1 MARSGVNETIN
12 RIRRQLR
19 TAVRNEI
26 LTSETVLTA
35 NTAIVALNF
44 VETLPAQLVAGTIL
58 SIDTEEFRVV
68 DVNRTTG
75 SCRVTRGW
83 MDSVPEA
90 HALNA
95 TVFVNSRYS
104 GFALLDEIVNEVQ
117 SWGNELYNVVN
128 YEVDVAAG
136 TELIVMPESLTTMLH
151 LVSVRFKSADGSNPA
166 WREVP
171 GRAQFAANGE
181 WSAAASGVL
190 FRAFE
195 RLPTGTALITAAMPF
210 NTSTIVAGADLTT
223 DTKIP
228 TSMLEIVDLGTKARL
243 LYDAANND
251 AQRQNVDENVDK
263 EGVPVASSIRLARN
277 MRGMQRAR
285 VEVEARRLRSRYPIR
300 VTA

>member
-26 LTSETVLTA
+26 LTCES
-35 NTAIVALNF
+35 ALDATIDIATLVF
-44 VETLPAQLVAGTIL
+44 LETLPAQLLPGTVLAIG
-58 SIDTEEFRVV
+58 TEEMRVV
-68 DVNRTTG
+68 DVAREAG

-83 MDSVPEA
+83 FDSEPEA
-90 HALNA
+90 HAANS

-104 GFALLDEIVNEVQ
+104 GFALLDEIINEVE
-117 SWGNELYNVVN
+117 SWGNELYRVVN

-136 TELIVMPESLTTMLH
+136 TEIIAMPEALAKMLH
-151 LVSVRFKSADGSNPA
+151 LVSVRFKSSSGSPA
-166 WREVP
+166 WREIP
-171 GRAQFAANGE
+171 GRAQFAAQDE
-181 WSAAASGVL
+181 WTAAASGVL

-195 RLPTGTALITAAMPF
+195 QLPTGTALITAALPF
-210 NTSTIVAGADLTT
+210 DTSTIVAGADLTA

-228 TSMLEIVDLGTKARL
+228 SSMLEIVDLGTKARV

-251 AQRQNVDENVDK
+251 AQRQNVDENVDR

-277 MRGMQRAR
+277 MRGMQRSR

-300 VTA
+300 VTT